1 MAGKTKTSVTVYF
14 RIDLEFYKEME
25 EIRMKL
31 GQTKTQFVMD
41 AVRKHI
47 EQLKKED
54 VIDKLYNV
62 RREN

>member
-1 MAGKTKTSVTVYF
+1 MAKKTSITVYF
-14 RIDLEFYKEME
+14 RVDIDFYKEIE
-25 EIRMKL
+25 EIRTKL

-41 AVRKHI
+41 AVRKYI

-54 VIDKLYNV
+54 VIDKLYNI

>member
-1 MAGKTKTSVTVYF
+1 MAKKASITVYF
-14 RIDLEFYKEME
+14 RVDMDFYGEME

-31 GQTKTQFVMD
+31 GQTKTQFVID

-47 EQLKKED
+47 EQFKKEGI
-54 VIDKLYNV
+54 IDKIYNV

>member
-1 MAGKTKTSVTVYF
+1 MAKKTSVTAYF
-14 RIDLEFYKEME
+14 RVDIDFYREME
-25 EIRMKL
+25 EIRTKL

-47 EQLKKED
+47 EQFKKEGI
-54 VIDKLYNV
+54 IDKIYNV

>member
-1 MAGKTKTSVTVYF
+1 MAKKTTVTAYF
-14 RIDLEFYKEME
+14 RVDIDFYREME
-25 EIRMKL
+25 EIRTKL

-47 EQLKKED
+47 EQFKKEGI
-54 VIDKLYNV
+54 IDKIYNV